1 MNRANA
7 FDTRSHNASASVYPS
22 TSAHTSASEYASGA
36 SAGDYE
42 CDGKYASA
50 SAGERTHNART
61 HSAHDG
67 NARTESVR
75 ALRIYA
81 DERARALRTPRAYGS
96 AREKRAYGRRA
107 KASKAERMPSLSFIG
122 NGRGDSVLSIV
133 AILLSLL
140 GLLFIY
146 SASCYSAK
154 VQTGDAFHYVKTQA
168 VALLL
173 GVFSS
178 VLLSNVKSSTLKKVS
193 PLLYLVGLALL
204 GMVFLP
210 VLGVESYGAKRWL
223 NLGFFTVQ
231 PSEYAKFF
239 MVMAI
244 ARFASEA
251 DMKKFVNVLFVL
263 FLGGAVCVLIM
274 LEPNMSITMCVVAV
288 VFAMLFAS
296 GARIK
301 HLALL
306 IVPVVL
312 GAVALILVEPYR
324 MQRLLAFLDPWQSPL
339 EEGYQLIQSYYAL
352 GSGGLFGVG
361 LFQSRQKYLFL
372 PFAES
377 DFILSI
383 VGEETGIFGIAAI
396 MILFFVFAKRGLKIA
411 REASDRYSCYLA
423 LGITAVTS
431 IQAMLNM
438 AVVCGAIPPTGL
450 PLPFMSAGGSSLVA
464 YLCAVGVLQSIAK
477 NSAPYLQPTS
487 FAQL

>member
-7 FDTRSHNASASVYPS
+7 FDTRSHNASAIVYS
-22 TSAHTSASEYASGA
+22 SASDTSDTSANTYASGA
-36 SAGDYE
+36 LRADSH
-42 CDGKYASA
+42 ASA
-50 SAGERTHNART
+50 STGERTYN
-61 HSAHDG
+61 SAHDG

-75 ALRIYA
+75 ALSVYA
-81 DERARALRTPRAYGS
+81 DERARALRKPRAYGS
-96 AREKRAYGRRA
+96 AREKRAYGRLG
-107 KASKAERMPSLSFIG
+107 KAERVPSLSFVG
-122 NGRGDSVLSIV
+122 NGRGDYVLSIV

-168 VALLL
+168 VALLI

-223 NLGFFTVQ
+223 NLGFFTIQ